1 MASENQTNQL
11 QDVANAILS
20 IDENKLLR
28 PSLGEESLKEDFAP
42 KWLEIQKKVK
52 FLLQYAHELHDEQIQ
67 GVLGTLHAIS
77 GAMQQ
82 QADSQNANYV
92 AHRPRFLNYIDQQL
106 EELKRY
112 WPPVV
117 TAAVEA
123 RRFLEDEGVR
133 QEYEQT
139 IESIKKESESALK
152 QVQGEARKTIE
163 EARVLAEQIEKRAR
177 LTAARISVKEA
188 QEQFQ
193 QAQAALDKQVKIW
206 AGLGIACVVVFLAMA
221 LYFSTVALPAEWKW
235 QVVYYGAIKVSILTA
250 IATVAAFCLKI
261 LRAQLHMRE
270 KNRHRQRVA
279 NSMEAFVA
287 SAVTPEQRD
296 LILSQLVESVVQFG
310 NSGLVQREDDHVYR
324 PKMTID
330 SINRT
335 LSTNPQKDV

>member
-1 MASENQTNQL
+1 MASENQMNQL
-11 QDVANAILS
+11 EGVAHTILR

-28 PSLGEESLKEDFAP
+28 PALGEESLKEEFAP
-42 KWLEIQKKVK
+42 KWLEIQKKVN
-52 FLLQYAHELHDEQIQ
+52 FLFQYARELHDEQIG
-67 GVLGTLHAIS
+67 GVLGPLGTIS
-77 GAMQQ
+77 AVMQQ

-92 AHRPRFLNYIDQQL
+92 ALRPGFLNNIDQQL
-106 EELKRY
+106 DELKRY

-117 TAAVEA
+117 AAAVEA
-123 RRFLEDEGVR
+123 RKFLEDEGVR
-133 QEYEQT
+133 QQYEQT
-139 IESIKKESESALK
+139 IESIKKESENALH
-152 QVQGEARKTIE
+152 QVREEAQKTIE
-163 EARVLAEQIEKRAR
+163 EARVLAEGIEKRAR
-177 LTAARISVKEA
+177 FTAARISVKEA
-188 QEQFQ
+188 QEQFL
-193 QAQAALDKQVKIW
+193 QAQAALDRQVKIW
-206 AGLGIACVVVFLAMA
+206 AALGSICIAGFIVAA
-221 LYFSTVALPAEWKW
+221 LCFTFIAADLPKDW
-235 QVVYYGAIKVSILTA
+235 QVIYPSALRISILTA
-250 IATVAAFCLKI
+250 IGTTAAFCLKI

-324 PKMTID
+324 PRMTID